1 MKSPSPVTTRI
12 LLPLLAVAAL
22 LAGAGPAAAAK
33 RCCHVR
39 YLDGKATV
47 TGKILVPK
55 TARILHVGMA
65 PAVGTCR
72 SNPRPGVVAVSKR
85 FNLKRTI
92 RGRYSFVVVY
102 MHKDKVREKYSR
114 KFFIRGKRK
123 SR

>member
-1 MKSPSPVTTRI
+1 MKAPLSLTTS

-39 YLDGKATV
+39 HSDGFATV
-47 TGKILVPK
+47 TGTILVPK
-55 TARILHVGMA
+55 KARVLHVGMV
-65 PAVGTCR
+65 PPVGTCR
-72 SNPRPGVVAVSKR
+72 SNPRPGVVAVSKK
-85 FNLKRTI
+85 FNLKRTV

-102 MHKDKVREKYSR
+102 MNKGEVRDKYSR